1 MRRRP
6 PRSTRTN
13 TLFPYTTLFRSA
25 AMPNIQ
31 RRRHHVEIEQSV
43 EIGITQ
49 SRAVEQHGAR
59 RRTALRELGCKRDDT
74 RIEFPIQFGRD
85 PYLQL
90 GDGVHGVRNSTF
102 GPISSSTHASAPGR
116 TPSPSMTLGPG
127 PQIRMPPARPLPH
140 PFARKTAPG

>member
-1 MRRRP
+1 MQRFVGDIRCQPFVGERRRA
-6 PRSTRTN
+6 
-13 TLFPYTTLFRSA
+13 A

-74 RIEFPIQFGRD
+74 RLEFPIQFGRD
-85 PYLQL
+85 PYLPL
-90 GDGVHGVRNSTF
+90 GDGDHGVSNSTF
-102 GPISSSTHASAPGR
+102 GAIYSSTIASAPGA
-116 TPSPSMTLGPG
+116 TTSPSMLKSGIASCREKVCPSE
-127 PQIRMPPARPLPH
+127 
-140 PFARKTAPG
+140 

>member
-1 MRRRP
+1 MQRFVGDIRCQPFVGERRRA
-6 PRSTRTN
+6 
-13 TLFPYTTLFRSA
+13 A

-74 RIEFPIQFGRD
+74 RIEFPIQFGRA
-85 PYLQL
+85 PYLQRSEERRV
-90 GDGVHGVRNSTF
+90 GKECVSTCR
-102 GPISSSTHASAPGR
+102 SR
-116 TPSPSMTLGPG
+116 WSPYNEKKKNN
-127 PQIRMPPARPLPH
+127 
-140 PFARKTAPG
+140 KTN